1 MDPEVQHY
9 TNRTGL
15 SLISKQIK
23 LEEKHLDLSVSV
35 KNTHCNPEQKTI
47 FVNKPPGTS
56 VVPLWAVSTLLF
68 AP

>member
-9 TNRTGL
+9 INRTAL

-35 KNTHCNPEQKTI
+35 KKPHCNPEQKTI
-47 FVNKPPGTS
+47 FVNKPPGT
-56 VVPLWAVSTLLF
+56 
-68 AP
+68 